1 MPQRVGDIMGDLPG
15 ADVPM
20 SRGHW
25 RQRGDKI
32 ELRVYVG
39 RDPLTRKKKTE
50 TRTIPICGVREA
62 EDALAEFVAEVRRPT
77 VTASITFGELV
88 NRWFDL
94 RSPKWVPKNVGETR
108 RFINNYLGP
117 LAPIP
122 IEQIDTPFLDAFYAA
137 LRARGGRNGRPLAAS
152 SVGRIHDVV
161 RAALELAVIYEWIP
175 RNPAARAT
183 TGEIDGDDLDEEEEA
198 VEPEDVRRILDHA
211 AKSPEWFT
219 FLALGAVTG
228 ARRGELHALRWSRIG
243 AGTVTFSH
251 VISLGPSGPEEVPK
265 RSKNKGRAR
274 TVALGPA
281 TTELLTSHRAR
292 MAERAL
298 RLGCSLPRDAFVF
311 SAEPDCS
318 RPWYPDS
325 TTHRFRRLCDKLGL
339 EEIHIHSLRKYM
351 TTMGL
356 DEGFGLPTVAGRA
369 GHADGGRM
377 TLARYAKRRGPT
389 DQALA
394 EFLEGLLGLP
404 GTATG

>member
-1 MPQRVGDIMGDLPG
+1 MGRRR
-15 ADVPM
+15 M

-50 TRTIPICGVREA
+50 TETIPVCGARA
-62 EDALAEFVAEVRRPT
+62 ADDALAAFVARVRRP
-77 VTASITFGELV
+77 VVSSSVTFGELV
-88 NRWFDL
+88 ERWYEL

-108 RFINNYLGP
+108 RFIDNYLTP

-122 IEQIDTPFLDAFYAA
+122 IDQIDTPYLDSYYAA
-137 LRARGGRNGRPLAAS
+137 LRARGGKNARPLAAS

-161 RAALELAVIYEWIP
+161 RAALELAVIYEWLP
-175 RNPAARAT
+175 RNPAAKAT
-183 TGEIDGDDLDEEEEA
+183 TGELDEPEDEDEEA
-198 VEPEDVRRILDHA
+198 VEPADVRRVLDQA

-219 FLALGAVTG
+219 FLVLGAVTG

-243 AGTVTFSH
+243 EGVMTFSH
-251 VISLGPSGPEEVPK
+251 VISLGPSGPVEVPK
-265 RSKNKGRAR
+265 RSKNKGRPR
-274 TVALGPA
+274 TIALGPA
-281 TTELLTSHRAR
+281 TSALLTSHRAR

-298 RLGCSLPRDAFVF
+298 RLGSSLARDAYVF
-311 SAEPDCS
+311 SSHADCS
-318 RPWYPDS
+318 KPWYPDS

-339 EEIHIHSLRKYM
+339 AEVHIHSLRHYVS
-351 TTMGL
+351 TMGL
-356 DEGFGLPTVAGRA
+356 DEGFPLPTVAGRV

-377 TLARYAKRRGPT
+377 TLSRYAHRRAPT

-404 GTATG
+404 GAANG

>member
-1 MPQRVGDIMGDLPG
+1 
-15 ADVPM
+15 
-20 SRGHW
+20 
-25 RQRGDKI
+25 
-32 ELRVYVG
+32 
-39 RDPLTRKKKTE
+39 
-50 TRTIPICGVREA
+50 
-62 EDALAEFVAEVRRPT
+62 
-77 VTASITFGELV
+77 
-88 NRWFDL
+88 
-94 RSPKWVPKNVGETR
+94 
-108 RFINNYLGP
+108 
-117 LAPIP
+117 
-122 IEQIDTPFLDAFYAA
+122 
-137 LRARGGRNGRPLAAS
+137 
-152 SVGRIHDVV
+152 V

-175 RNPAARAT
+175 RNPAAKAT
-183 TGEIDGDDLDEEEEA
+183 TGEVDDADEDEEA
-198 VEPEDVRRILDHA
+198 VAPEDVRRLLDQA

-228 ARRGELHALRWSRIG
+228 TRRGELHALRWSRIG

-251 VISLGPSGPEEVPK
+251 VISLGPSGPVEVPK
-265 RSKNKGRAR
+265 RSKNKGRSR

-298 RLGCSLPRDAFVF
+298 RLGASLPRDAFVF

-339 EEIHIHSLRKYM
+339 AEVHVHSLRHYVS
-351 TTMGL
+351 TMGL
-356 DEGFGLPTVAGRA
+356 DEGFALPTVAGRL

-377 TLARYAKRRGPT
+377 TLSRYAHRRAPT

-404 GTATG
+404 GSATG